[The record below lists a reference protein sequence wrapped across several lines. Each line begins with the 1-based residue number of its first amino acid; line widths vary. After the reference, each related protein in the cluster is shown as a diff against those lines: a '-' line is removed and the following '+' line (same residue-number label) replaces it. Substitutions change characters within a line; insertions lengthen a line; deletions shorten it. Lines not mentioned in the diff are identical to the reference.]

1 MRLWRYAVITHLGA
15 ALKADVLNSDLNKH
29 KLQTPPPMRDIRC
42 GSSISPKSYRS
53 HILEIRGAYVRRPPI
68 ASWRLLKVTN
78 QEVEFVAKDT
88 KAKRLVRTR
97 CELSDFVRLLA
108 QHVPMNMM

>member
-42 GSSISPKSYRS
+42 GSSISLYRQNR
-53 HILEIRGAYVRRPPI
+53 IEVTFLRYAARMYVVP
-68 ASWRLLKVTN
+68 
-78 QEVEFVAKDT
+78 Q
-88 KAKRLVRTR
+88 
-97 CELSDFVRLLA
+97 LLA
-108 QHVPMNMM
+108 GDS